1 MSPEYVAL
9 IRLYPHFQPCECTYL
24 VEGTLALETSYIP
37 QQLIQTSYHLFYYY
51 NKNER
56 QLPHLIEWKPYDFH
70 NYCCCWSCET
80 LG

>member
-9 IRLYPHFQPCECTYL
+9 IRLYSYNHACTCTYL

-37 QQLIQTSYHLFYYY
+37 QQLIQTSNHLFYYY

-56 QLPHLIEWKPYDFH
+56 QQSDLIEWKRNDFH
-70 NYCCCWSCET
+70 DCCC
-80 LG
+80 

>member
-9 IRLYPHFQPCECTYL
+9 IRLYSYCHACVFTYL
-24 VEGTLALETSYIP
+24 IKGTLALETSYIP

-56 QLPHLIEWKPYDFH
+56 QQPDLIEWKLDEFH
-70 NYCCCWSCET
+70 DCCC
-80 LG
+80 

>member
-9 IRLYPHFQPCECTYL
+9 IRLYSYYHPCVSTYL
-24 VEGTLALETSYIP
+24 VEGTLPIETSYIP

-56 QLPHLIEWKPYDFH
+56 ELPHLIKWKPNDFH
-70 NYCCCWSCET
+70 NYCCWHCET